1 MIATPPFFPP
11 WAQVRLVEARLG
23 IQLYSEDELPMPLP
37 PEAPA
42 KAEGGG
48 GGAPIGD
55 PSRPNGDAAP
65 AGPIVLPPSKK
76 RRS

>member
-1 MIATPPFFPP
+1 M
-11 WAQVRLVEARLG
+11 EARLG
-23 IQLYSEDELPMPLP
+23 IQLYTEGELPMPLP
-37 PEAPA
+37 PDAPEA
-42 KAEGGG
+42 KGEGGD
-48 GGAPIGD
+48 PIGD